1 MSGTS
6 EERLRH
12 AKLSGAA
19 KGLRGA
25 VWQADHETEVRHRAE
40 LPRVWERID
49 DVIALLGDPF
59 AMAPPLVR
67 APGERAPAPDPD
79 AGVVG
84 AERQT

>member
-25 VWQADHETEVRHRAE
+25 VWQADPAVRARHRDE

-49 DVIALLGDPF
+49 DVLALLGDPF
-59 AMAPPLVR
+59 ALAAPLVR
-67 APGERAPAPDPD
+67 APGEAAPASDPGS
-79 AGVVG
+79 GVAG

>member
-1 MSGTS
+1 VSGTS
-6 EERLRH
+6 DERLRH
-12 AKLSGAA
+12 AKLAGAA

-25 VWQADHETEVRHRAE
+25 VWQADPATASRHRAE

-59 AMAPPLVR
+59 ALARPLVR

-79 AGVVG
+79 AGVAG
-84 AERQT
+84 AEHQI

>member
-1 MSGTS
+1 MSGTA

-12 AKLSGAA
+12 AKLTGAA

-25 VWQADHETEVRHRAE
+25 VWQADDQTTARHRTE

-49 DVIALLGDPF
+49 DVLALLGDPF
-59 AMAPPLVR
+59 AVAPPLVR
-67 APGERAPAPDPD
+67 APGERAPAPDPG
-79 AGVVG
+79 AGVAG